1 MKTNEELKALKAE
14 VDALK
19 DKLAELTNEELAQV
33 SGGIPP
39 IDEFQVDLDPNEREH
54 TCEMETTTGPAAE
67 RVFEKN
73 DVITCSPATQIP
85 KLETA
90 ISKRRRQRYVSG
102 ELPGM
107 EL

>member
-33 SGGIPP
+33 SGGIPSM
-39 IDEFQVDLDPNEREH
+39 DEFQVDLDPFEKRR
-54 TCEMETTTGPAAE
+54 TDEMEVATGPAAE
-67 RVFEKN
+67 QVPEKN
-73 DVITCSPATQIP
+73 DVIDSHTTLNPNH
-85 KLETA
+85 ETA
-90 ISKRRRQRYVSG
+90 ISKRPRDEYRSG
-102 ELPGM
+102 GLPGM

>member
-14 VDALK
+14 ADALK

-33 SGGIPP
+33 SGGIPSM
-39 IDEFQVDLDPNEREH
+39 DEFQVDLDPFEKRR
-54 TCEMETTTGPAAE
+54 TDEMEVATGPAAE
-67 RVFEKN
+67 QVPEKN
-73 DVITCSPATQIP
+73 DVIDSPATQIP

-90 ISKRRRQRYVSG
+90 IEKRRRQRYVSG